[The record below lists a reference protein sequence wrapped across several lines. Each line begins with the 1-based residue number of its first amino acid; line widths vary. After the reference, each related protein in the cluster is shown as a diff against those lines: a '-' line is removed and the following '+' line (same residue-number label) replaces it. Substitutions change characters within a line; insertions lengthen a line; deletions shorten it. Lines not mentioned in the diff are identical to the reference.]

1 MKIIAEKGNNY
12 LGSNNSVDYYKCET
26 QKNFLNQ
33 KKHNTIFVTCQ
44 VPAASAAG
52 TCREFSRYPPQI
64 QRLPAANP
72 AATCCKISRY
82 QPRI

>member
-12 LGSNNSVDYYKCET
+12 LGSNNSVDYYKCKT

-64 QRLPAANP
+64 QRLPAAKL
-72 AATCCKISRY
+72 ADTCRKFSGY
-82 QPRI
+82 LL